1 MLTKKADRSP
11 SYSYKKISRIKC
23 SLCAFKPGPGA
34 VSFVQ
39 FQSRGGTP
47 VSAETKSCSAA
58 MESLLLQLQTA
69 LAPNGSNKQIAPL
82 QPSFFAQLSELLA
95 TNELTVVEGQS
106 IINLLDGNA
115 VNALESRA
123 NLLEKLY
130 YSLRAVQAAASAKA
144 TKISAAAAL
153 VDQQSDG
160 PETPDKTDKL
170 RAQAQQVVIHNR
182 AIADKL
188 SQTYNSK
195 TFGELFELC
204 RRKGVF
210 AIKINEENGLV
221 TTAEAEENWDMSGRQ
236 WVTDTVRC
244 GDIERELSP
253 HAWRRAM
260 LTLCDFYNGAREV
273 EAIEKS
279 VADPN
284 YYRQG
289 GLLDGVAHIFIPH
302 TLDRDETWFNNKRL
316 ESHGLALKAICDT
329 VLHGAAGKSWGFD
342 AGEIAEHGAK
352 IGRTLVLLA
361 SYLKAINTNP
371 PPEATKEAS
380 PANQGEPRIDFGAP
394 SAGPWEEIP
403 FPEGLTWDTEAIR
416 SGFESLHNLLNNPR
430 WDATSITSMRKEI
443 RKHHLAS
450 WLASESPVLETLLRL
465 ARGKIIDR
473 LFGQTLPVENPHRPI
488 DCSLAFITT
497 STIALADD
505 IVEDVQLHIK
515 LLQVLE
521 EKLVGAH
528 GIVRYA
534 PFDLPVGDDKV
545 EAVFD
550 SYLADNYW
558 LLPALRSQLNGLGQ
572 GQLRDWG
579 SSDCS
584 SHEDYVSRVR
594 LAREE
599 TEAQWCF
606 VSVMAEGYLR
616 QVEKLFTFK
625 EAQANRELVELAVAK
640 AGEFLNRSFARITAP
655 GMIKANGRDCPAW
668 AIPEAYEMVSP
679 GFDSRARETTNLTA
693 LPGAN
698 TPLAWGQA
706 SLFSACRLFERLL
719 PEIDELL
726 LSL

>member
-1 MLTKKADRSP
+1 M
-11 SYSYKKISRIKC
+11 
-23 SLCAFKPGPGA
+23 
-34 VSFVQ
+34 
-39 FQSRGGTP
+39 
-47 VSAETKSCSAA
+47 SAETKSCNATI
-58 MESLLLQLQTA
+58 ESLLNQLQTA
-69 LAPNGSNKQIAPL
+69 LAPNGSDKQSL
-82 QPSFFAQLSELLA
+82 EPSFFAQLSELL
-95 TNELTVVEGQS
+95 TTKELTVVQGQS
-106 IINLLDGNA
+106 TINLLDGNA

-130 YSLRAVQAAASAKA
+130 YSLRAVQAANSAAA
-144 TKISAAAAL
+144 TDISAATPSAHNRSGA
-153 VDQQSDG
+153 
-160 PETPDKTDKL
+160 PETTESL
-170 RAQAQQVVIHNR
+170 AQSQQVVIHNR

-210 AIKINEENGLV
+210 ALKINERNGLV

-342 AGEIAEHGAK
+342 ADEIAEHGAK

-361 SYLKAINTNP
+361 SYLKAINTNVA
-371 PPEATKEAS
+371 PESAREAS
-380 PANQGEPRIDFGAP
+380 PENHGEPRIDFGAP

-430 WDATSITSMRKEI
+430 WEANATITSMRKEI

-505 IVEDVQLHIK
+505 IVEDVQLHIR

-521 EKLVGAH
+521 EKLVRAH

-534 PFDLPVGDDKV
+534 PFDLPVGDNKV

-558 LLPALRSQLNGLGQ
+558 ILPALRSQLNNLGQ

-625 EAQANRELVELAVAK
+625 EAKANRDLVELAVSK
-640 AGEFLNRSFARITAP
+640 ASEFLNRSFARITAP

-679 GFDSRARETTNLTA
+679 GFDSWAKEATNLTA

-719 PEIDELL
+719 PEIEELL
-726 LSL
+726 LTL